1 MVGGTGGEMNGGKN
15 ELHLC
20 GGGLWHTLH
29 YTKCMAGVL
38 FSYHLKLTTQYKQL
52 PYWLSKTPNRNVLQ
66 NMSHKECQIKPANY
80 LQITFYQ

>member
-1 MVGGTGGEMNGGKN
+1 MVGGTGGGMNDGKN

-20 GGGLWHTLH
+20 DGRFRHTLH
-29 YTKCMAGVL
+29 YTKCMAGIL

-66 NMSHKECQIKPANY
+66 NLFHKECQIKLTN
-80 LQITFYQ
+80 